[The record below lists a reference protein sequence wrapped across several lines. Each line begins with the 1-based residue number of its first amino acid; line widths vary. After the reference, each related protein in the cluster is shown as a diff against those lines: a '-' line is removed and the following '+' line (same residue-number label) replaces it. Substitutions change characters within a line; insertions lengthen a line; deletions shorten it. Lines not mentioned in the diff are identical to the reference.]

1 MILNIFHFQVM
12 DVQKFWKRSYSDGVL
27 WSVTFLGT
35 VLLDVDIG
43 LLVGVC
49 CSIFVTLAQGFLPWV
64 RILKQSE
71 ESEHVLVDKER
82 FKTRSSS
89 VYIVQFFGPLNVFT
103 IWILQYLLLSK
114 IDNPTP
120 NKKLYKGEKDRITH
134 EKYIIDLRNVTQI
147 DTNGPELVTL
157 LHSKLTS
164 NEVNVTLVTETEMY
178 RLFANSPHKF
188 EHFNTLNDALA
199 SMKETKR
206 KPREEQEE

>member
-1 MILNIFHFQVM
+1 MILNIFRFQVM

>member
-1 MILNIFHFQVM
+1 MILNIFRFQVM

-64 RILKQSE
+64 RILKQSK

-120 NKKLYKGEKDRITH
+120 NKKLYKGGKDRITH

-164 NEVNVTLVTETEMY
+164 NEVNVTLVTETQMY

>member
-49 CSIFVTLAQGFLPWV
+49 CSIFMTLAQGFLPWV
-64 RILKQSE
+64 RILKQSK

-120 NKKLYKGEKDRITH
+120 NKKLCKGEKEIITH

-164 NEVNVTLVTETEMY
+164 NEDKVSIVTETQLY
-178 RLFANSPHKF
+178 RFFANSPHKF

>member
-49 CSIFVTLAQGFLPWV
+49 CSIFMTLAQGFLPWV
-64 RILKQSE
+64 RILKQSK

-114 IDNPTP
+114 IYNPTP
-120 NKKLYKGEKDRITH
+120 NKKLYKGGKERITH